1 MKKICTILALAMIS
15 AVSWATVS
23 ITVSPNNVD
32 FGTVSMLGHES
43 TGVEGSIT
51 FDVTYSGLLP
61 SCGVVFEDVEMP
73 EEDAAFWISGTN
85 VDHWIYGGDQWTAPE
100 GQGLTLNYY
109 ATAAGEYTGRF
120 KFYSFEDDYWE
131 VRSDSV
137 YLDVAINVISGELPK
152 IEYTLVN
159 STSDLQE
166 GDVVVFGIG
175 NASAQKVAISHNNTF
190 LAVDDAT
197 ITGNKLEVVEAMEFT
212 VGKESGKWTFTNN
225 GQKLGGDDTALRMGS
240 GTMTWTIS
248 ISNGEAE
255 IKPTGSSY
263 PIMFNSD
270 RFKLYNPNTNNFPLA
285 QLYKKDN
292 SATGVENAKT
302 EVKAEKVLRNGQVLI
317 IRNGETYTVTGAKV
331 E

>member
-15 AVSWATVS
+15 VWSWATVS
-23 ITVSPNNVD
+23 ITVSPSNVD
-32 FGTVSMLGHES
+32 FGTVSMLGHET
-43 TGVEGSIT
+43 TGVEDSVT
-51 FDVTYSGLLP
+51 FNVTYTGLLQY
-61 SCGVVFEDVEMP
+61 SGVVYEDDVMP

-85 VDHWIYGGDQWTAPE
+85 TDGWIYGGDTYNPAE
-100 GQGLTLNYY
+100 GQGLKVHYY
-109 ATAAGEYTGRF
+109 VSAPGNYTGRF
-120 KFYSFEDDYWE
+120 KFYSYEDDYWE

-159 STSDLQE
+159 STSDLKV
-166 GDVVVFGIG
+166 GDVVVFG
-175 NASAQKVAISHNNTF
+175 NASAQKVAIIHNNTY

-212 VGKESGKWTFTNN
+212 VGKEDGKWTFTNN
-225 GQKLGGDDTALRMGS
+225 GQKLGGDNKSLVMGS
-240 GTMTWTIS
+240 GTMTWAVS

-270 RFKLYNPNTNNFPLA
+270 RFKLYDPNTTSYPLA

-292 SATGVENAKT
+292 SATGMESVQKSD
-302 EVKAEKVLRNGQVLI
+302 VRSQKVIRDGQVLI

-331 E
+331 K